1 MKVLIKKRGTME
13 IDEQPKN
20 VGASNLDLTE
30 KKAGVRADR
39 LQGASELLFDEDRL
53 RIYYDKIFPYKLMFK
68 WISYNKLIK
77 QD

>member
-1 MKVLIKKRGTME
+1 ME

-39 LQGASELLFDEDRL
+39 L
-53 RIYYDKIFPYKLMFK
+53 
-68 WISYNKLIK
+68 
-77 QD
+77 